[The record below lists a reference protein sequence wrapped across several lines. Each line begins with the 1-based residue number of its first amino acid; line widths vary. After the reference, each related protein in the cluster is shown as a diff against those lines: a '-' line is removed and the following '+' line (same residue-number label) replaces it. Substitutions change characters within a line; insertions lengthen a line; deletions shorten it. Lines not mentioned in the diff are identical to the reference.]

1 MAGYVLLRRAQADLR
16 EIRDYI
22 LRDNPNR
29 SVSFVE
35 ELLVRCQLLADNARI
50 GRARSE
56 LGHGLRSFPHGNY
69 LIFYRAAKQGVR
81 IVRVLHGARDVR
93 RLL

>member
-22 LRDNPNR
+22 LRDNPTR

-35 ELLVRCQLLADNARI
+35 ELLVRCQLLADNSRI
-50 GRARSE
+50 GRGRSE
-56 LGHGLRSFPHGNY
+56 LGHGLLATPSAFHAGSP
-69 LIFYRAAKQGVR
+69 AA
-81 IVRVLHGARDVR
+81 
-93 RLL
+93 